1 MIQTIRMNERRS
13 YADFGVLIRAN
24 TLSRAIEEAFMEA
37 NIPYVMSGGTSFFQ
51 RKEIKDVV

>member
-24 TLSRAIEEAFMEA
+24 TLSRA
-37 NIPYVMSGGTSFFQ
+37 T
-51 RKEIKDVV
+51 